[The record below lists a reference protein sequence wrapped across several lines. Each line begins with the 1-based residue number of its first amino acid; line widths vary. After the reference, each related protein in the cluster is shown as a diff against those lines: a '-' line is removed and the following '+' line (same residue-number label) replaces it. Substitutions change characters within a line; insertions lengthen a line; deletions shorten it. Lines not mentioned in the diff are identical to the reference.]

1 MVGLGNPGD
10 SYATTRHNVGQVV
23 VESWAKDQGVKL
35 SRLKAFGFSARV
47 GVQPTIHV
55 ATTAGYMNVSG
66 GPVQSMATYWGI
78 PPERIVVVHDDLDL
92 PFGTLRMKQGGGH
105 GGHNGLKSIQ
115 AALGTP
121 DFFRVRL
128 GIGRPPGTMDPAA
141 FVLRPFS
148 KEESAQLPLIIERAK
163 DATRA
168 LIDRG
173 LTAAQATYHAPEF

>member
-1 MVGLGNPGD
+1 M
-10 SYATTRHNVGQVV
+10 V
-23 VESWAKDQGVKL
+23 VESWAKAQGTKL
-35 SRLKAFGFSARV
+35 ARLKAFGSSARV
-47 GVQPTIHV
+47 GVHPTVHV

-66 GPVQSMATYWGI
+66 GPVQSMAKYWGI

-92 PFGTLRMKQGGGH
+92 PFGTVRMKQGGGH

-121 DFFRVRL
+121 DFYRVRL

-148 KEESAQLPLIIERAK
+148 KEENGQLPLLLERAK
-163 DATRA
+163 DASRA
-168 LIDRG
+168 LISEG
-173 LTAAQATYHAPEF
+173 LTAAQAVYHAPDS